1 MVKLMGNKVINNR
14 KVAIVG
20 CGFVGSATAFCLMQS
35 GLFSEMVLID
45 ADKDKAEGEALDIA
59 HGIPFVG
66 HVDIYAGDYD
76 DTTDAAIVIVTAGAN
91 QKPNETRLDLVHK
104 NVGIFKSIIPEF
116 AKRDY
121 QGILLIVA
129 NPVDI
134 LTYVAC
140 KLSNMP
146 ENRVIGSG
154 TVLDTARLKYR
165 LGEHLDVDSKSVHAF
180 IIGEHGD
187 SEIAAWSSANVSGVP
202 LNDFCE
208 MRGHFQHEESMKKIA
223 EQVKNSAYEII
234 AKKHATYYGIAMSV
248 KRICEVLV
256 RNERSILPISR
267 MIHGEYGINDIALSM
282 PAVVGSNGVESKV
295 PIELSKEEQKKLK
308 ESADTLAGVL
318 STLDL

>member
-1 MVKLMGNKVINNR
+1 MGNVVINNR

-45 ADKDKAEGEALDIA
+45 ADHDKAEGEALDIA

-66 HVDIYAGDYD
+66 HVNIYAGGYD
-76 DTTDAAIVIVTAGAN
+76 DIVDAAIVIVTAGAN
-91 QKPNETRLDLVHK
+91 QKPDETRLDLVHK
-104 NVGIFKSIIPEF
+104 NVGIYKSIIPEI
-116 AKRDY
+116 ANRNY
-121 QGILLIVA
+121 QGILLIVS

-154 TVLDTARLKYR
+154 TVLDSARLKYK
-165 LGEHLDVDSKSVHAF
+165 LGEHLNVDSKSVHAF

-208 MRGHFQHEESMKKIA
+208 LRGHFQHEESMERIA

-234 AKKHATYYGIAMSV
+234 SKKRATYYGIAMSV
-248 KRICEVLV
+248 KRICEAIV
-256 RNERSILPISR
+256 RNERSILPVSR
-267 MIHGEYGINDIALSM
+267 MIHGEYDIEGIALSM
-282 PAVVGSNGVESKV
+282 PAVVGEDGIQTRV
-295 PIELSKEEQKKLK
+295 PISLSEEEQVKLRQ
-308 ESADTLAGVL
+308 SADTLAGVL
-318 STLDL
+318 KELDL

>member
-1 MVKLMGNKVINNR
+1 MENVVINNR
-14 KVAIVG
+14 KVAIIG

-45 ADKDKAEGEALDIA
+45 ADHDKAEGEALDIA

-66 HVDIYAGDYD
+66 HVNIYAGGYD
-76 DTTDAAIVIVTAGAN
+76 DIVDAAIVIVTAGAN
-91 QKPNETRLDLVHK
+91 QRPDETRLDLVHK
-104 NVGIFKSIIPEF
+104 NVGIYKSIIPEI
-116 AKRDY
+116 AGRNY
-121 QGILLIVA
+121 QGILLIVS

-154 TVLDTARLKYR
+154 TVLDSARLKYK

-208 MRGHFQHEESMKKIA
+208 LRGHFQHEESMERIA
-223 EQVKNSAYEII
+223 EEVKNSAYEII
-234 AKKHATYYGIAMSV
+234 SKKRATYYGIAMSV
-248 KRICEVLV
+248 KRICEAIV
-256 RNERSILPISR
+256 RNERSILPVSR
-267 MIHGEYGINDIALSM
+267 MIHGEYDIEGIALSM
-282 PAVVGSNGVESKV
+282 PAVVGEDGVQTRV
-295 PIELSKEEQKKLK
+295 PISLSQEEQIKLRQ
-308 ESADTLAGVL
+308 SADTLAGVL
-318 STLDL
+318 KELDL

>member
-1 MVKLMGNKVINNR
+1 MENVVINNR

-45 ADKDKAEGEALDIA
+45 ADHDKAEGEALDIA

-66 HVDIYAGDYD
+66 HVNIYAGGYD
-76 DTTDAAIVIVTAGAN
+76 DIVDAAIVIVTAGAN
-91 QKPNETRLDLVHK
+91 QKPDETRLDLVHK
-104 NVGIFKSIIPEF
+104 NVGIYKSIIPEIASRNF
-116 AKRDY
+116 
-121 QGILLIVA
+121 QGILLIVS

-154 TVLDTARLKYR
+154 TVLDSARLKYK
-165 LGEHLDVDSKSVHAF
+165 LGEHLNVDSKSVHAF

-208 MRGHFQHEESMKKIA
+208 LRGHFQHEESMERIA

-234 AKKHATYYGIAMSV
+234 SKKRATYYGIAMSV
-248 KRICEVLV
+248 KRICEAIV
-256 RNERSILPISR
+256 RNERSILPVSR
-267 MIHGEYGINDIALSM
+267 MIHGEYDIEGIALSM
-282 PAVVGSNGVESKV
+282 PAVVGEDGIQTRV
-295 PIELSKEEQKKLK
+295 PISLSEEEQVKLRQ
-308 ESADTLAGVL
+308 SADTLAGVL
-318 STLDL
+318 KELDL